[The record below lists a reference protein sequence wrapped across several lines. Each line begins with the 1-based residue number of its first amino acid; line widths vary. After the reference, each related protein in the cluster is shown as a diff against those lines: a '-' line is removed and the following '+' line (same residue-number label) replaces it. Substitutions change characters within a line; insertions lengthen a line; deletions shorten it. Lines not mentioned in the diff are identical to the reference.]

1 MKKIGY
7 FGFVLMLIG
16 CGAMDSAQI
25 AVPMIMAFF
34 GMALMYISAAER
46 GNNDTL

>member
-1 MKKIGY
+1 MKKIGII
-7 FGFVLMLIG
+7 GFVLMMIG
-16 CGAMDSAQI
+16 GGAMDSANVAI
-25 AVPMIMAFF
+25 PLIMAFF

>member
-7 FGFVLMLIG
+7 VGFVLMLIG

-25 AVPMIMAFF
+25 AVPMLMAFL
-34 GMALMYISAAER
+34 GMALRYISAER
-46 GNNDTL
+46 ENQ

>member
-34 GMALMYISAAER
+34 GMALMYISAER

>member
-7 FGFVLMLIG
+7 LGFVLMLIG
-16 CGAMDSAQI
+16 GGAMDSANVAI
-25 AVPMIMAFF
+25 PLIMAFF
-34 GMALMYISAAER
+34 GMALMYISAER